1 MKQLTPAIL
10 AFALAMLAIL
20 PSYWA
25 LLFVMDSLIGSSQL
39 HTWVLYE
46 SRHALLTQFLSDAP
60 LLLAAYAIPL
70 AILTLIFYRG
80 WKPAKSFLLL
90 TILVTAAVIS
100 LLFIGYHASQIL
112 LSITAPLLSLA
123 LAIFVTNQ
131 LCQSR

>member
-1 MKQLTPAIL
+1 MKQLTSAIL

-60 LLLAAYAIPL
+60 LLLAAHAIPL
-70 AILTLIFYRG
+70 AILALIFYRG
-80 WKPAKSFLLL
+80 WKPAKSSLLL
-90 TILVTAAVIS
+90 AILIIATVIA
-100 LLFIGYHASQIL
+100 LLFIGYSL
-112 LSITAPLLSLA
+112 LQALPFVAAPLLSMA
-123 LAIFVTNQ
+123 LAILVTTQ